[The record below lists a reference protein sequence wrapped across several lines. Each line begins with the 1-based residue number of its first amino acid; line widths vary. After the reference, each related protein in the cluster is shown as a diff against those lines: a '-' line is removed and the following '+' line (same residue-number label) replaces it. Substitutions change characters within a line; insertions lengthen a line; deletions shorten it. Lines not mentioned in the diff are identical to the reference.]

1 VKYAADRA
9 GAFDPYIRIPGG
21 PQGPNHE
28 EDRSNTIRALLMD
41 RAVQQVRQ
49 ILAAVARADLDDLP
63 PVLRGLH
70 RETRGGL
77 TRTAT
82 AMLAA
87 LERFLTRKKHA
98 DVRERLDPAFR
109 PMGAW
114 VRGSYAVTSPALL
127 VVQSILYSHC
137 EWFQDCLWEIHSA
150 VRAYNEL
157 RQSGYPEDHCR
168 FVAGILAHQT
178 LVRTAWTLDTKP
190 YHSKPSGQTSRKDT
204 KDPTETFAF
213 FFENGNATS
222 ADKSVRCQGTA
233 DKIAEAAAQAI
244 ARTLFEFLPNFVNR
258 PSQADGSPHR
268 RRLAAALILHSLCLQ
283 ARHHQTE
290 QRDQIAQIKSQ
301 ALRFFD
307 YLIERPDDHTG
318 SLPGLVYI
326 HYGRYL
332 HRANDGLWKEIR
344 QYAVDELT
352 RSHTE
357 VASGEPPKHL
367 TLCLPRVGSLRVWNN
382 RLFDSK
388 ATGLNNCAPG
398 KDHFATAEEDRL
410 PHASETPIKST
421 IEQVAGKVLCYR
433 FSGDDRDSDPAKL
446 ADIVRC
452 NLGLPSDSK
461 FDVRKLADEIA
472 NLKRE
477 QEKERIKLTPEDLE
491 LKLKIADLFDLV
503 RKEHLAYVD
512 LIGWKES
519 SQQGDNPTHSN
530 ADSTHNKRPDYFP
543 SPLVG
548 HILHAYRDFSP
559 RDFIALHITG
569 QEPRTVAAKAAG
581 DVQFTV
587 WLPHYV
593 PKIGDVAAL
602 DSSLS
607 EIWGEEYD
615 RQPDALIAR
624 YAAAMMIGILVS
636 FAPRRL
642 VLDYLCDDDRAR
654 EWKKLIAAAFKQ
666 NGGPLMRLYTE
677 QVRARR
683 AECDTAGNTV
693 PRAPLPRDI
702 GCGWEFW
709 APDIGIGNDAKAS
722 KDPELFPETLR
733 ILGIDA
739 GGTSIKY
746 DLFEVNW
753 AYDSRSSI
761 GGNLSS
767 PKSLAESGDNPDP
780 IFWSDLEN
788 SDSETDVANTVKALF
803 RHVRDRIKNPPDGE
817 DSSVPADPSG
827 SETDSKGFH
836 AVGIAYPGPI
846 ADGVP
851 VGVSGVLRGDKLNYE
866 TLIAKGNPHKLHQLD
881 FAQSAKDVPLLETA
895 VVTVLNDGE
904 ADILASE
911 SNSRAGEEGIHLV
924 LKEGTGVAYAVFE
937 DGVLME
943 RTAETAK
950 AILNLHAGPP
960 PRKDNPFQQGALS
973 GFVSK
978 NKLESLLPEACK
990 SLQFVLEWQE
1000 LADRE
1005 SLEKTIRLQLA
1016 KTTQDL
1022 GIAQNEN
1029 ELAKRATLITEVI
1042 LRYCGPL
1049 KDGHVPQWPAI
1060 KDALVKCLQPFAGS
1074 QDQEQTLASSLWK
1087 HLEAQT
1093 SPADVAL
1100 SRAKDILN
1108 EALGLA
1114 LESAL
1119 TKSQKADVDIQVFLR
1134 NALKSHERT
1143 YVGVGDIATSM
1154 SSAAKGLLA
1163 ECGPQL
1169 VVCHNK
1175 ARIAYVMRVAKEDNK
1190 ESASFLAGFLHSKQE
1205 PTTILDRKEDKPEF
1219 PWLRKQVDSV
1229 NSHLR
1234 VPRSWD
1240 DLDLGERTAIAL
1252 AWVLGRWLADA
1263 IALSWDLY
1271 QMRKV
1276 QLAGGPLKEY
1286 TGVYIVQSA
1295 RMALEQVYG
1304 FDLDSSGGSADW
1316 YARSRRREIRAL
1328 GLVDP
1333 PFDSSE
1339 GGPLGA
1345 AMAALDGF
1353 VMDLKRQQLRACR
1366 KHVSAFT
1373 GDKPTRRTFTVAELK
1388 AEAAKELN
1396 KRPWVVSEDEIAYM
1410 LETESAALALTRE
1423 QDGSFRPLPEFQ
1435 LSSREEKTNAPA
1447 VG

>member
-1 VKYAADRA
+1 MKYAADRIQ
-9 GAFDPYIRIPGG
+9 AFDPYIRIPGG
-21 PQGPNHE
+21 PQGPDHE

-41 RAVQQVRQ
+41 RAVQQLRQ

-63 PVLRGLH
+63 PVLRGLD

-157 RQSGYPEDHCR
+157 RQSGFPEDHCR
-168 FVAGILAHQT
+168 FIAGILAHQT
-178 LVRTAWTLDTKP
+178 LVRTAWTLDAKP
-190 YHSKPSGQTSRKDT
+190 GHSDPFGQTDRNER

-213 FFENGNATS
+213 FYDGKGKAQS
-222 ADKSVRCQGTA
+222 AKDSARCQGKE
-233 DKIAEAAAQAI
+233 DKVAEAAAQAI
-244 ARTLFEFLPNFVNR
+244 ARTLSAFLPHSAAN
-258 PSQADGSPHR
+258 PAHTDGSPED
-268 RRLAAALILHSLCLQ
+268 RRLAAALILHGLCLQ

-290 QRDQIAQIKSQ
+290 QRDHIAQIKAQ

-318 SLPGLVYI
+318 SLPGLIYI
-326 HYGRYL
+326 HYGRHL
-332 HRANDGLWKEIR
+332 HRADSALLEKV
-344 QYAVDELT
+344 QDYAID
-352 RSHTE
+352 E
-357 VASGEPPKHL
+357 VARIQQPQSEGKSPRHL
-367 TLCLPRVGSLRVWNN
+367 TLCLPRVGSRRVWKK
-382 RLFDSK
+382 RKFDDNSPYSS
-388 ATGLNNCAPG
+388 ATKTPPHNMDYFKP
-398 KDHFATAEEDRL
+398 AEPYRM
-410 PHASETPIKST
+410 PQASEPHIKAALD
-421 IEQVAGKVLCYR
+421 QVAGEVLCYH
-433 FSGDDRDSDPAKL
+433 FAGDEGGGGAAKL
-446 ADIVRC
+446 PDMLRC
-452 NLGLPSDSK
+452 NLGLPDDSPA
-461 FDVRKLADEIA
+461 FGTTELRDKLAA
-472 NLKRE
+472 
-477 QEKERIKLTPEDLE
+477 
-491 LKLKIADLFDLV
+491 LFELV
-503 RKEHLAYVD
+503 RKKHLAYVG
-512 LIGWKES
+512 LFGWKKGD
-519 SQQGDNPTHSN
+519 QQGNDRNT
-530 ADSTHNKRPDYFP
+530 RPDYFP

-559 RDFIALHITG
+559 NEFIALHIIG
-569 QEPRTVAAKAAG
+569 QQPRTLAAKAAG

-593 PKIGDVAAL
+593 PTIGNDPAD
-602 DSSLS
+602 DSRPP
-607 EIWGEEYD
+607 EIWNEKHDGE
-615 RQPDALIAR
+615 PDARIAR
-624 YAAAMMIGILVS
+624 YAAAMMIGMLVS

-642 VLDYLCDDDRAR
+642 VLDYLCDDNETRK
-654 EWKKLIAAAFKQ
+654 WKELIAAAFEQ
-666 NGGPLMRLYTE
+666 NGGPLMRLYIE

-683 AECDTAGNTV
+683 AECDTVGTTV
-693 PRAPLPRDI
+693 PEALLPRDI
-702 GCGWEFW
+702 GCRWEFW
-709 APDIGIGNDAKAS
+709 AADIGIGIGNNDSEAS
-722 KDPELFPETLR
+722 ARLQ

-739 GGTSIKY
+739 GGTSIKF
-746 DLFEVNW
+746 DEFEVKW
-753 AYDSRSSI
+753 DYDHHSRTGGVLSGPILLAGSGSI
-761 GGNLSS
+761 
-767 PKSLAESGDNPDP
+767 SGSGS
-780 IFWSDLEN
+780 IFWSDLDQP
-788 SDSETDVANTVKALF
+788 SDGTASAVKELFKRVRRSVQSPPNGEASSAPEGSKQQVPKGSKPASES
-803 RHVRDRIKNPPDGE
+803 PPDRE
-817 DSSVPADPSG
+817 DSLVTEG
-827 SETDSKGFH
+827 SKPDYKEFN

-851 VGVSGVLRGDKLNYE
+851 VGVSGVLRADKLHYT
-866 TLIAKGNPHKLHQLD
+866 TLIAEGNPHKLHQLD
-881 FAQSAKDVPLLETA
+881 FAQSAKDVKLLKTA

-911 SNSRAGEEGIHLV
+911 TNSREGEEGIHLV

-990 SLQFVLEWQE
+990 SLQFALEWQE

-1022 GIAQNEN
+1022 GIAQDEN
-1029 ELAKRATLITEVI
+1029 ELAKRVTLIAEVI
-1042 LRYCGPL
+1042 LSYRSPL
-1049 KDGHVPQWPAI
+1049 KGGHVPGWPAI

-1119 TKSQKADVDIQVFLR
+1119 TNSQKADVDIEVFLH
-1134 NALKSHERT
+1134 NALKSHERR

-1169 VVCHNK
+1169 LVCHNK
-1175 ARIAYVMRVAKEDNK
+1175 ARIAHVMRVAKEDNK

-1240 DLDLGERTAIAL
+1240 DLDPGERTAIAL

-1295 RMALEQVYG
+1295 RIALEQVYG

-1366 KHVSAFT
+1366 NCVST
-1373 GDKPTRRTFTVAELK
+1373 VMEDEPTSRTFTVAKLK
-1388 AEAAKELN
+1388 AKAAKYLKN
-1396 KRPWVVSEDEIAYM
+1396 RPWVVSEDEIAYM